1 MVMDSQDVMV
11 VVKGKG
17 PLGSFTAT
25 VSGVRVEG
33 EGGVG
38 GGGRPGG
45 GGVEEGQGAGVGGEG
60 AQRGKGGWTGGEQ
73 LLSGHELLG
82 AVPLE
87 RVSAGQGRTPG

>member
-38 GGGRPGG
+38 GGGEDLEGG
-45 GGVEEGQGAGVGGEG
+45 GGLRRARGQG
-60 AQRGKGGWTGGEQ
+60 
-73 LLSGHELLG
+73 
-82 AVPLE
+82 
-87 RVSAGQGRTPG
+87 

>member
-38 GGGRPGG
+38 GGGEDLEGG
-45 GGVEEGQGAGVGGEG
+45 GGLGRA
-60 AQRGKGGWTGGEQ
+60 RG
-73 LLSGHELLG
+73 
-82 AVPLE
+82 
-87 RVSAGQGRTPG
+87 PG